1 MDVQKVTSDFVRLR
15 DVLTFTVWA
24 LNFSFVSCQPWVQ
37 QVHPPKEQ
45 WGTKCDLSGQWS
57 RGTNRRQKGDYQGHP
72 LTIKYCKYLK
82 QTALKFTRM
91 HQNQCYLQKFLDG
104 PPDPA
109 TVALLLQHIFV
120 ASIFS
125 VTTLLIKATTLQR
138 LLTYDHSVNAPKAGH
153 FVNYCCKLILICK
166 LTQLTSGDKM

>member
-91 HQNQCYLQKFLDG
+91 HQNQCYLQKLLDG
-104 PPDPA
+104 RAPRSHYSSFAPQA
-109 TVALLLQHIFV
+109 HICSINIWCDYLTDQGYHPSK
-120 ASIFS
+120 ASDI
-125 VTTLLIKATTLQR
+125 
-138 LLTYDHSVNAPKAGH
+138 
-153 FVNYCCKLILICK
+153 
-166 LTQLTSGDKM
+166 